1 MGWSDTIVTIGLSV
15 TISVE
20 ILSYSETPI
29 MAVPTARK
37 RHAFGIEGSYIFNEI
52 LLHGLMNWH
61 SFSGHLVRL

>member
-1 MGWSDTIVTIGLSV
+1 VTIGLSV

-37 RHAFGIEGSYIFNEI
+37 RIVSHAFGIEESYI
-52 LLHGLMNWH
+52 
-61 SFSGHLVRL
+61 